1 MKHDEKLTAVTNEVY
16 DTNPNWSAVEPRN
29 GKVLTL
35 TDEGIFFEDT
45 VFSDFASSHNA
56 HFLTWSE
63 VLTNLMK
70 SDNLSAH
77 DLAIVRNQAS
87 GGRAKASA

>member
-1 MKHDEKLTAVTNEVY
+1 MKHDEKLTAVTNEVC
-16 DTNPNWSAVEPRN
+16 DTNPNWSAVELSN

-70 SDNLSAH
+70 SDTLSAH